1 MAYEVYDQQ
10 GNLLTEYDLNLG
22 RLEASFRMEHH
33 PAVEGVEEVWH
44 WEVVREYP
52 NGGKD
57 VAKIIDVPGVQAQA
71 AWDEEIP
78 IYVYIPY
85 TQEELEAIEE
95 EKNAPSLEEE
105 VASLK
110 AQLAAYE
117 AAYQEGVREAWA

>member
-57 VAKIIDVPGVQAQA
+57 VKKVIDVPGVMAQE
-71 AWDEEIP
+71 AWVEEVP
-78 IYVYIPY
+78 IQVYIPY
-85 TQEELEAIEE
+85 TQEELDAIEA
-95 EKNAPSLEEE
+95 EKNKPTDEKRIEQLEQ
-105 VASLK
+105 A
-110 AQLAAYE
+110 LAAFMGGITSV
-117 AAYQEGVREAWA
+117 Q

>member
-52 NGGKD
+52 NGGRD
-57 VAKIIDVPGVQAQA
+57 VKKVIDVPGIMAQK
-71 AWDEEIP
+71 AWVEEVP
-78 IYVYIPY
+78 IRVYIPY
-85 TQEELEAIEE
+85 TQEELDAIEA
-95 EKNAPSLEEE
+95 EKNKPTDEQRIAALEQ
-105 VASLK
+105 
-110 AQLAAYE
+110 QLAAYE
-117 AAYQEGVREAWA
+117 AAYREGVNEA

>member
-52 NGGKD
+52 NGGRD
-57 VAKIIDVPGVQAQA
+57 VKKVIDVPGIMAQK
-71 AWDEEIP
+71 AWVEEVP
-78 IYVYIPY
+78 IRVYIPY
-85 TQEELEAIEE
+85 TQEELDAIEA
-95 EKNAPSLEEE
+95 EKNKPTDEKRIEQIEQA
-105 VASLK
+105 
-110 AQLAAYE
+110 LAAFMGGITSV
-117 AAYQEGVREAWA
+117 Q

>member
-57 VAKIIDVPGVQAQA
+57 AAKIIDVPGVEAQE
-71 AWDEEIP
+71 AWEEEIP
-78 IYVYIPY
+78 IHVYIPY
-85 TQEELEAIEE
+85 TQAELDEIEA
-95 EKNAPSLEEE
+95 EKNKPTQEERLRQLEE
-105 VASLK
+105 AFQMLLS
-110 AQLAAYE
+110 
-117 AAYQEGVREAWA
+117 GVTE